1 MAHTYDNKRIIKQ
14 EMRHMM
20 EHAEALMDAT
30 AGELDERVTKART
43 RLKDRMDSAKGV
55 FDTLETKVVD

>member
-20 EHAEALMDAT
+20 EHAEALMNAT
-30 AGELDERVTKART
+30 AGEFDERITKART
-43 RLKDRMDSAKGV
+43 RLKDRMDSAKGI
-55 FDTLETKVVD
+55 FEQLETKVMD

>member
-30 AGELDERVTKART
+30 AGEFDERVIKART

-55 FDTLETKVVD
+55 FDTLETKVAD